1 MSGQSTEYYGD
12 KQGGL
17 VMEGTEGQA
26 AFEFRAVINVKP
38 FKDVEGRSNTMKAK
52 FLQVLKDSVLGGK
65 KDDIRI

>member
-1 MSGQSTEYYGD
+1 MKSKSRPRRLSTECERTVYRVLWG

-38 FKDVEGRSNTMKAK
+38 FKDVE
-52 FLQVLKDSVLGGK
+52 
-65 KDDIRI
+65 

>member
-38 FKDVEGRSNTMKAK
+38 FKDVE
-52 FLQVLKDSVLGGK
+52 
-65 KDDIRI
+65 